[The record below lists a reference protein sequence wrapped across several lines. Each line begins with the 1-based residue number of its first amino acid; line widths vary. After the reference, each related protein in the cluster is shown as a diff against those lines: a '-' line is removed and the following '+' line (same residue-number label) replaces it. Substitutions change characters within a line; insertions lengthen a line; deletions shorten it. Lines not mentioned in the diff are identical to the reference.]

1 MARPGRKTVD
11 YFPHYI
17 SDGKKMFYIEQ
28 KYGNDGYASWFKILE
43 SLASTD
49 DHFINLNNQ
58 MDLLFLS
65 AKCRV
70 DETKLLEII
79 NDLSML
85 GEIDE
90 FLWMNKMVYSHKFI
104 ESIQDAYARRTN
116 KCMDYDSFCMHYQS
130 LCTTITL
137 EMYKK
142 SNRNPQSKV
151 NKSKVNKSKANEIK
165 EKENK
170 ELLFDSWWNLYAK
183 KTGREKSIEKW
194 LKLSLDEIN
203 ECLKVVNDYVKS
215 TPDKQFRKDP
225 ITYLNGKH
233 WKDEIIFKQ
242 QNNNGNQNNNNTAPV
257 NAKLTLSERMA
268 EVKRR
273 ASERRNQQS
282 NSEGSNVEPF
292 SDFENVN

>member
-1 MARPGRKTVD
+1 
-11 YFPHYI
+11 
-17 SDGKKMFYIEQ
+17 
-28 KYGNDGYASWFKILE
+28 
-43 SLASTD
+43 
-49 DHFINLNNQ
+49 
-58 MDLLFLS
+58 
-65 AKCRV
+65 
-70 DETKLLEII
+70 
-79 NDLSML
+79 ML

-116 KCMDYDSFCMHYQS
+116 KCMDYDSFCMHYQG

-137 EMYKK
+137 EKYKNL
-142 SNRNPQSKV
+142 NRNPQSKV
-151 NKSKVNKSKANEIK
+151 KESKVKEIK
-165 EKENK
+165 EKENENK
-170 ELLFDSWWNLYAK
+170 ELLFDKFWKIYDK
-183 KTGREKSIEKW
+183 KVGRKDVESKW
-194 LKLSLDEIN
+194 MKIDIDTMRIIIDKLPEYI
-203 ECLKVVNDYVKS
+203 KA
-215 TPDKQFRKDP
+215 TPDNSFRKNP
-225 ITYLNGKH
+225 LTYLNGKH
-233 WKDEIIFKQ
+233 WEDEIIFKQ